1 MKNENSAKASFFAAF
16 SVGAV
21 LFSAH
26 AGGGFATGNQA
37 NTYYVYLGWAGVLS
51 AALAML
57 LLTLTMREAMVMYN
71 SRGLTNHKQLFE
83 TLYHPFDKLV
93 WVFELFFY
101 IMVLMA
107 VAAAISGAASALAVY
122 FGLNYYIGVASV
134 GALVLLLTIFG
145 AGVVRAA
152 STYMG
157 LAILVTAITIY
168 AVGIFKSDD
177 SIMSVML
184 AGFGERGFADV
195 PEAVFNA
202 FVYAGFQCV
211 TLPTMVACGTIMKRS
226 EDCAKS
232 MWISFVLNTAALVLS
247 VLMLLSW
254 YGVYSAIENGSV
266 IPTLTICE
274 VMDISVLTVVYGVC
288 LLLCLISTAVT
299 TIFGFVARFESHPV
313 FSGIKSAPVRG
324 AIVSAFIIILS
335 MSISMMGLTNIIKYG
350 YGYCGYLGIAAVV
363 VPFLTVGVYKNRR
376 WFAEH
381 SEAKRPVREITTE
394 PARAAK

>member
-1 MKNENSAKASFFAAF
+1 MKNGNSAKASFFAAF

-57 LLTLTMREAMVMYN
+57 LLTLTMRQAMVMYN

-83 TLYHPFDKLV
+83 TLYHPYDKLV

-168 AVGIFKSDD
+168 AVGIFKSDN
-177 SIMSVML
+177 SVLSVML
-184 AGFGERGFADV
+184 ADFGERGFADV

-211 TLPTMVACGTIMKRS
+211 TLPTMVACGTIMKRR

-254 YGVYSAIENGSV
+254 
-266 IPTLTICE
+266 
-274 VMDISVLTVVYGVC
+274 
-288 LLLCLISTAVT
+288 
-299 TIFGFVARFESHPV
+299 
-313 FSGIKSAPVRG
+313 
-324 AIVSAFIIILS
+324 
-335 MSISMMGLTNIIKYG
+335 
-350 YGYCGYLGIAAVV
+350 
-363 VPFLTVGVYKNRR
+363 
-376 WFAEH
+376 
-381 SEAKRPVREITTE
+381 
-394 PARAAK
+394 

>member
-1 MKNENSAKASFFAAF
+1 MKNGNCAKASFFAAF

-37 NTYYVYLGWAGVLS
+37 NTYYVCLGWTGVIS
-51 AALAML
+51 AVLAML
-57 LLTLTMREAMVMYN
+57 LLTLTMRQAMVMYN

-83 TLYHPFDKLV
+83 TLYHPYDKLV

-107 VAAAISGAASALAVY
+107 VAAAISGAASALTVY
-122 FGLNYYIGVASV
+122 FGLNYYIGVVSV
-134 GALVLLLTIFG
+134 GAVVLLLTIFG

-157 LAILVTAITIY
+157 LAILATAITIY
-168 AVGIFKSDD
+168 AVGIFKSNS
-177 SIMSVML
+177 SIFSVML
-184 AGFGERGFADV
+184 SDFGSQGFSKM

-211 TLPTMVACGTIMKRS
+211 TLPTMVACGTIMKSRG
-226 EDCAKS
+226 DCAKS
-232 MWISFVLNTAALVLS
+232 MWISFVLNTAALGLS

-254 YGVYSAIENGSV
+254 KDVYTAMEGGSV
-266 IPTLTICE
+266 IPTLTICG

-299 TIFGFVARFESHPV
+299 TIFGFVARFESHSI
-313 FSGIKSAPVRG
+313 FRGIKSAPLRG
-324 AIVSAFIIILS
+324 AVVSAFIIVLS

-381 SEAKRPVREITTE
+381 GEAKSSVCEITAE
-394 PARAAK
+394 PASAAK